1 MEKLKR
7 SEFVFLY
14 DVKWGNPNGDPNDE
28 NKPRYDEIT
37 SHVLVS
43 DVRLKRTVRDY
54 LEQNGK
60 IIFISKS
67 GNIQTS
73 EARKKALIGDSKDP
87 LNDILNKAIDIRL
100 FGGMLPI
107 KLSKK
112 SNSGEKESSGDS
124 VTLVGP
130 IQMRM
135 GESLHAV
142 DLSYIK
148 GTAAFASR
156 EGAQMSSFREEW
168 LVPYALISFYGVINQ
183 NASLNTKLT
192 SEDVDEFFKGLWF
205 GTKDLITRSKMEQ
218 LPRFLIQIE
227 YNDNTHNG
235 GLDAFIS
242 LKTEKVENEIRS
254 VSDYIVNVE
263 KLIEFIKKHSDRISK
278 VRYFI
283 SDELNI
289 KPNLDTL
296 EGVSIEK
303 FKMEA

>member
-1 MEKLKR
+1 MENLLKR

-43 DVRLKRTVRDY
+43 DVRVKRTVRDY

-60 IIFISKS
+60 TIFISKS
-67 GNIQTS
+67 GDIQTS
-73 EARKKALIGDSKDP
+73 EARAKALIGDSNDFI
-87 LNDILNKAIDIRL
+87 NDILDKAIDIRL

-112 SNSGEKESSGDS
+112 GSAGDS

-148 GTAAFASR
+148 GTAAFASG
-156 EGAQMSSFREEW
+156 EGKQNSSFREEW
-168 LVPYALISFYGVINQ
+168 LVPYALISFYGVVNQ
-183 NASLNTKLT
+183 NAAVNTKLT
-192 SEDVDEFFKGLWF
+192 SDDVDEFFKALWF

-218 LPRFLIQIE
+218 LPRLLVQVE

-242 LKTEKVENEIRS
+242 LKTEKPENEIRS
-254 VSDYIVNVE
+254 VSDYTLNVE
-263 KLIEFIKKHSDRISK
+263 KLIEVLKMHANRISR
-278 VRYFI
+278 VRYFA
-283 SDELNI
+283 SDDLNI
-289 KPNLDTL
+289 SPNFETL
-296 EGVSIEK
+296 SEVNVEK
-303 FKMEA
+303 FRIGD

>member
-1 MEKLKR
+1 MENLKR

-28 NKPRYDEIT
+28 NKPRYDEVT

-54 LEQNGK
+54 LEQNGQT
-60 IIFISKS
+60 IFISKK
-67 GNIQTS
+67 GDVQTS
-73 EARKKALIGDSKDP
+73 EARTKELIGDSKDP
-87 LNDILNKAIDIRL
+87 LNDILDKAIDIRL

-112 SNSGEKESSGDS
+112 GSAGDS

-135 GESLHAV
+135 GESLHAI
-142 DLSYIK
+142 DLSFIK

-156 EGAQMSSFREEW
+156 ESAQMSSFREEW
-168 LVPYALISFYGVINQ
+168 LVPYALISFYGVVNQ
-183 NASLNTKLT
+183 NASVNTKLT
-192 SEDVDEFFKGLWF
+192 QDDVDEFFKSLWF

-218 LPRFLIQIE
+218 LPRFLVQIE

-235 GLDAFIS
+235 GLDAFVS
-242 LKTEKVENEIRS
+242 LKTEKSENEIRS
-254 VSDYIVNVE
+254 VSDYIINIE
-263 KLIEFIKKHSDRISK
+263 KLIEFIKKHSNRISK
-278 VRYFI
+278 VRYFV

-289 KPNLDTL
+289 TPDLKTL
-296 EGVSIEK
+296 EGVNIEK
-303 FKMEA
+303 FKMED